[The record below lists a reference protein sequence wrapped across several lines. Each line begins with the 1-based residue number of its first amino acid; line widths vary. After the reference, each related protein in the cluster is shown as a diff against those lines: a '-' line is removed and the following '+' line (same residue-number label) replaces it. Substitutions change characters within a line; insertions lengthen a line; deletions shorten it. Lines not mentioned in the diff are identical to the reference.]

1 MVLFEIVPR
10 SPETY
15 RRETRRST
23 LIVVATFAALAMG
36 LATLAVMLFGE
47 PGGDNLRLNIGGVIA
62 GLVLTIGLVRS
73 LYWQQAWMASA
84 VYGWQLKRSLMRVT
98 NMMHQVKAGVSAGDA
113 DAMKLLRFYHL
124 GLTQMH
130 QLDGNAIGRLWRRC
144 IWISIRTGLRPS
156 GWSASGGSRRSAEAS
171 PLIAR
176 QRSDGAKAQ
185 CTWRLPSGWWCTSAS
200 GVAGRWWSSVP
211 W

>member
-130 QLDGNAIGRLWRRC
+130 QLDGN
-144 IWISIRTGLRPS
+144 S
-156 GWSASGGSRRSAEAS
+156 
-171 PLIAR
+171 
-176 QRSDGAKAQ
+176 
-185 CTWRLPSGWWCTSAS
+185 S
-200 GVAGRWWSSVP
+200 GVSDSVAEIDRHREAMEALHMDIDQNRLESEWLERVGRIEAKR
-211 W
+211 